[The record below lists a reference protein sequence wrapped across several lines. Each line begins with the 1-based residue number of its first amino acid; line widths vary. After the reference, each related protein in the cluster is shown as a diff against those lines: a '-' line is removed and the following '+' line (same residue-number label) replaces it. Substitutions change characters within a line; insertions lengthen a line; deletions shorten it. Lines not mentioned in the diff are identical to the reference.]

1 MKSIKRSIAGKKSA
15 AVTKAKKSL
24 VGDCSQRIKRPSKPR
39 QNLKFF
45 LRISE

>member
-24 VGDCSQRIKRPSKPR
+24 VGDCSQRIKRPRK
-39 QNLKFF
+39 NGKVKIF
-45 LRISE
+45 